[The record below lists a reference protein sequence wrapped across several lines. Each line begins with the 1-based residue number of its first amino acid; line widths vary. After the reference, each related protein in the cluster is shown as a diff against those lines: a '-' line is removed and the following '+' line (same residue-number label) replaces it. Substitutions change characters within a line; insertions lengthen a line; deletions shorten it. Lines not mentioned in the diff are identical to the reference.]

1 VTDGNDRRGS
11 GDVQT
16 RRVGFL
22 AYVSCIRY
30 QDVLILQGSPLL
42 GVAFAVHALTL
53 ETAARGAVFVLASM
67 LLVAHVFSFND
78 WAGIALDSNDPN
90 KSAAVFVTR
99 GLDRRHVAAL
109 SLGLLVASLLL
120 FALLRRQTLLL
131 GVAIAALG
139 ALYSHPTSNAKGIP
153 VVSSLP
159 HVIGGAL
166 HFLLGYS
173 LFGAIDGR
181 AILIGLF
188 FALTFTAG
196 HLNQE
201 VRDYDGDR
209 LNGIRT
215 NAVAFGKTA
224 AFAAGGLLFTLAYAD
239 LFFLAWAGLVPAALA
254 LLPSVLYPLHVVWS
268 ITTWRAG
275 LSFANV
281 SRFQNRYRMLYAV
294 IGLAMMA
301 SLFAR

>member
-1 VTDGNDRRGS
+1 MTSETALRPRRAGI
-11 GDVQT
+11 
-16 RRVGFL
+16 L

-42 GVAFAVHALTL
+42 GAAFAVHAFTL
-53 ETAARGAVFVLASM
+53 ETLIQGMVFALASM
-67 LLVAHVFSFND
+67 LLVAHIFSFND

-90 KSAAVFVTR
+90 KSADVFVTR
-99 GLDRRHVAAL
+99 GVGRRDVALL

-131 GVAIAALG
+131 GVTIAALG
-139 ALYSHPTSNAKGIP
+139 ALYSHPSLNAKGIA

-159 HVIGGAL
+159 HLIGGVL

-173 LFGAIDGR
+173 LFAAIDGR
-181 AILIGLF
+181 ATLIGLF

-239 LFFLAWAGLVPAALA
+239 LFLLAYRGIVPTALA
-254 LLPSVLYPLHVVWS
+254 VLPAVLYPPHVWWS
-268 ITTWRAG
+268 VTTWRGG

-281 SRFQNRYRMLYAV
+281 SRFQNRYRLLYGV
-294 IGLAMMA
+294 IGVAMA
-301 SLFAR
+301 ISLFVR